1 VNSYICIPIPKSS
14 GSSQPG
20 WFVRLLQ
27 RVLPAA
33 NPDLER
39 FYDDV
44 VIWHVEIEEGTGQP
58 LREVGL
64 DSQQRVLA
72 IGPWRDNHGFIV
84 DCCHTFVP
92 AEYQQISPEQFEHEW
107 KSFDSQP
114 VA

>member
-1 VNSYICIPIPKSS
+1 VNSYITILTPKSTDTS
-14 GSSQPG
+14 PPG

-44 VIWHVEIEEGTGQP
+44 VTWHVEIEDGTGQP

-64 DSQQRVLA
+64 DSDQRVLV
-72 IGPWRDNHGFIV
+72 IGPWRNNFGFIV
-84 DCCHTFVP
+84 DCCDTFVP
-92 AEYQQISPEQFEHEW
+92 SEYPQITQEQFEHEW
-107 KSFDSQP
+107 QSFDP
-114 VA
+114 RVVA